1 MSYLSAKTHFTV
13 SNSISQAI
21 KSYHIR
27 TLTSRAEKMPHIST
41 PFTTS
46 ASNTNLKAF
55 RKIRPVLQRHSSSW
69 IAAQNHRRSLSG
81 QSSLNDL
88 RHLNRFPHHTLKTSN
103 NEFYPAEQLTLDDVN
118 ENVLKAKYAV
128 RGAIPMRAEELKAQ
142 LEKDPQ
148 SLPFNKIINAN
159 IGNPQQLQQKPL
171 TYYRQV
177 LSLLQYPELLNQNE
191 QQLVDSKLFKLD
203 AIKRAKSLMEE
214 IGGSVGAYSSSQG
227 VEGIRRSVAE
237 FITKRD
243 EGEIS
248 YPEDIFLTAGASA
261 AVNYLLSIFCR
272 GPETGVLIPIPQ
284 YPLYTAT
291 LALNNSQ
298 ALPYYLDESSGWSTN
313 PEEIETVVKEAIE
326 NEIKSTVL
334 VVINPGNPTGA
345 VLSPESIAQIF
356 EVAAKYGTVVIADE
370 VYQENIFPG
379 TKFHSMKKILR
390 HLQREHPGKFDNVQL
405 ASLHSTSKGVSGECG
420 QRGGYM
426 ELTGF
431 SHEMRQVILK
441 LASISLC
448 PVVTGQALVDLMVR
462 PPLEGEES
470 FESDQAER
478 NSIHEKLI
486 TRAMTLYKTF
496 NSLEGI
502 ECQKPQG
509 AMYLFPKIDL
519 PFRAVQEARHLEL
532 TPDEFYCKK
541 LLESTG
547 ICTVPGSGFGQE
559 PGTYHLRTTF
569 LAPGLEWIKKWET
582 FHKEF
587 FDHYRD

>member
-1 MSYLSAKTHFTV
+1 MLSLSAKNHFTV
-13 SNSISQAI
+13 SNSITHVI

-27 TLTSRAEKMPHIST
+27 TLTSSAEKMPHITT
-41 PFTTS
+41 PFSTS
-46 ASNTNLKAF
+46 ASSTKLKAF
-55 RKIRPVLQRHSSSW
+55 RKVRPVLQRHSSSW
-69 IAAQNHRRSLSG
+69 IVAQNHRRSLSG

-103 NEFYPAEQLTLDDVN
+103 NEFYPAEQLTLEDVN

-148 SLPFNKIINAN
+148 SLPFDRIINAN

-203 AIKRAKSLMEE
+203 AIKRAKSLMED

-227 VEGIRRSVAE
+227 VEGIRKSVAE

-298 ALPYYLDESSGWSTN
+298 ALPYYLDENSGWSTN
-313 PEEIETVVKEAIE
+313 PEEIETVVKEAIQ
-326 NEIKSTVL
+326 NEIKPTVL

-462 PPLEGEES
+462 PPVEGEES

-486 TRAMTLYKTF
+486 TRAVLVNVFNGVATW
-496 NSLEGI
+496 NSLDS
-502 ECQKPQG
+502 
-509 AMYLFPKIDL
+509 AM
-519 PFRAVQEARHLEL
+519 R
-532 TPDEFYCKK
+532 
-541 LLESTG
+541 
-547 ICTVPGSGFGQE
+547 
-559 PGTYHLRTTF
+559 
-569 LAPGLEWIKKWET
+569 
-582 FHKEF
+582 
-587 FDHYRD
+587 